1 MTRSEKI
8 TLARS
13 MATLYT
19 EDELTAKLRGLLETD
34 GQRVTAWTDIGLSSS
49 LSYDFTIPQA
59 IECINAALAVKRGG
73 KLRTKPTH
81 YRVDL

>member
-1 MTRSEKI
+1 
-8 TLARS
+8 

-19 EDELTAKLRGLLETD
+19 EEELTAKLRGLLETD